1 MVYASFANSSSI
13 ILLCPS
19 QHKHNSTKR
28 HCQYHVPG
36 WSDYVHD
43 KHDDRPCWRGLLMEN
58 LAVGLLIRP
67 CTRLELLS
75 NKHCDFVV
83 DMRNR

>member
-1 MVYASFANSSSI
+1 MFMISMMK
-13 ILLCPS
+13 
-19 QHKHNSTKR
+19 Q
-28 HCQYHVPG
+28 
-36 WSDYVHD
+36 
-43 KHDDRPCWRGLLMEN
+43 DRPSWCELLMEN
-58 LAVGLLIRP
+58 FAVGLLIIP